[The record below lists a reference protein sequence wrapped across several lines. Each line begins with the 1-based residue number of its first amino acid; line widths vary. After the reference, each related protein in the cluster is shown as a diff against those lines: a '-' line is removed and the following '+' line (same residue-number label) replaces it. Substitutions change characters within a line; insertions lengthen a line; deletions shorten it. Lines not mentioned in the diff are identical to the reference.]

1 MIEDHGHFDS
11 RARTVRRNQNLLPN
25 QCSCK
30 IVYLESYMRNGLD
43 RLGIGCIWI
52 KSHPL
57 NAKWTGLKSR
67 HVNMQVGHVNL
78 IGTRGLS
85 GNTNVVI
92 TPAIPRNCS
101 WGFVVLSQIFM
112 HTGISFLTQKRHDC
126 TSISPSLEVSILVTV
141 SGLLAINP

>member
-25 QCSCK
+25 QCGCK

-57 NAKWTGLKSR
+57 YSTWTGLKSR
-67 HVNMQVGHVNL
+67 HVDMQSGHVSL

-92 TPAIPRNCS
+92 TPAIPRNCR

-112 HTGISFLTQKRHDC
+112 QTGISFLTQKRHDC
-126 TSISPSLEVSILVTV
+126 TSISP
-141 SGLLAINP
+141 